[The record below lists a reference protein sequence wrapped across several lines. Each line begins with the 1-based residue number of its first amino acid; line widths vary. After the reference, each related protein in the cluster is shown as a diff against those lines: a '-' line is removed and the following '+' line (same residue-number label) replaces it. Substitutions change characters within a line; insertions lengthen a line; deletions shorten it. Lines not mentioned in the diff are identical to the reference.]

1 MDKDVGARLDEG
13 DSVKMSVKADGA
25 TAVHAWITNKN
36 SYHYSFDNPD
46 ERKKYSHYVDFV
58 YNKATGDYEYTFLN
72 DTDAASGK
80 WVIENLS

>member
-13 DSVKMSVKADGA
+13 DFVKMSVKADGA

-46 ERKKYSHYVDFV
+46 CRLGLPVTFTFSVSS
-58 YNKATGDYEYTFLN
+58 YEVP
-72 DTDAASGK
+72 AS
-80 WVIENLS
+80 SYPHPQ